1 MSVFTDT
8 TDSRNRVSSD
18 ENDTLINT
26 YTKETSDIL
35 YGNSMSLQMSIEK
48 IKIVKINLLTNKIIL
63 QITDKIIF

>member
-26 YTKETSDIL
+26 YTKEISDYVL
-35 YGNSMSLQMSIEK
+35 YGNCQLYRKCQ
-48 IKIVKINLLTNKIIL
+48 
-63 QITDKIIF
+63 